1 MLTNN
6 RNKYVSPFIKWAK
19 DEKHLLNEIEKYI
32 PGKFTSYREPFLG
45 GGALLF
51 HIQPQNA
58 VLNAVNN
65 ELVNLYTVIRDKV
78 ELLIDDLKKHVN
90 EKEYFYNIRSFDRNG
105 KIDELSDVERASRII
120 YLNKTCFN
128 GFFKTNECG
137 QFDAPFGSYKNPK
150 IVNKIILRSV
160 SEYFN
165 KNNITFTNTS
175 FEDALHDIEKG
186 AFVYLAPPYVPV
198 SDNSKFA
205 NGFTRE
211 DHMKL
216 RELCDYLTSREINF
230 LLSNSSDSFVHDLY
244 RDYNIEII
252 EIGRNINS
260 ISSKRGQIEEVLI
273 RNYK

>member
-1 MLTNN
+1 MKN
-6 RNKYVSPFIKWAK
+6 NKYVSPFIKWSK
-19 DEKHLLNEIEKYI
+19 DEKHLVPELEKYV
-32 PGKFTSYREPFLG
+32 PKNFTSYREPFLG

-58 VLNAVNN
+58 VLNAVNV
-65 ELVNLYTVIRDKV
+65 ELLNLYTVIRDKV
-78 ELLIDDLKKHVN
+78 EYLIEDLKSHVN
-90 EKEYFYNIRSFDRNG
+90 EKDYFYHIRSLDRNG
-105 KIDELSDVERASRII
+105 KIHELSDVERASRMI

-128 GFFKTNECG
+128 GFFKVNEQG

-150 IVNKIILRSV
+150 IVNKIILRAV

-165 KNNITFTNTS
+165 KNNIQFTNKS
-175 FEDALHDIEKG
+175 FEESIKDVEKG
-186 AFVYLAPPYVPV
+186 AFVYLAPPYTPV

-205 NGFTRE
+205 NGFVME

-216 RELCDYLTSREINF
+216 KELCDNLSSRGINF
-230 LLSNSSDSFVHDLY
+230 LLSNSSDPFVHDLY
-244 RDYNIEII
+244 KDYNIEII

-273 RNYK
+273 RNY